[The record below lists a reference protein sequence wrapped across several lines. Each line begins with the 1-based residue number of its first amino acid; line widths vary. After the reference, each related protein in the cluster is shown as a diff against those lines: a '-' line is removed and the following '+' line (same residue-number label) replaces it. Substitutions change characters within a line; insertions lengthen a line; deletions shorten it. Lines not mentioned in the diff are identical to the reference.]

1 MPNQYRPNTTNQN
14 IFSKIDTEEK
24 AYWLGFLYA
33 DGTVR
38 SKKGDNQIEL
48 SLQEQDYEHLVKFR
62 KFIGNNNKIAFR
74 EKQKAYR
81 YCVRSRQIKND
92 LIKLGCVPNKSL
104 ILKFPT
110 KKQIPDSLLKH
121 FVRGYTDGEGC
132 LCITHGKMHYE
143 LIGTQDFLS
152 GLKKRVGLFQGATIY
167 IKHKDSEIR
176 RICLGSA
183 KQVKQICDWLYKD
196 SNIYLDRK
204 YNKYYNYYYAVS

>member
-1 MPNQYRPNTTNQN
+1 MTNQYRPNTTNQN

-62 KFIGNNNKIAFR
+62 KFIGNNNKIAYR

-81 YCVRSRQIKND
+81 YCVRSGQIKHD
-92 LIKLGCVPNKSL
+92 LINLGCVPKKSL
-104 ILKFPT
+104 ILEFPT
-110 KKQIPDSLLKH
+110 SKQVPDCLLRH
-121 FVRGYTDGEGC
+121 FIRGYTDGDGC
-132 LCITHGKMHYE
+132 LCVTKGAMHYE
-143 LIGTQDFLS
+143 LLGTEKFLKGMQS
-152 GLKKRVGLFQGATIY
+152 RIGLFQGTIY
-167 IKHKDSEIR
+167 TKHDNSDIR
-176 RICLGSA
+176 RICLAGQ

-196 SNIYLDRK
+196 STIYLDRK